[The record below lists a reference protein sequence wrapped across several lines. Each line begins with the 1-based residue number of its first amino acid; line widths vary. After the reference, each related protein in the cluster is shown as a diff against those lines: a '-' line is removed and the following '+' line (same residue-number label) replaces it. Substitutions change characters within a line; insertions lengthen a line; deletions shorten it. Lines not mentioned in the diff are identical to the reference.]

1 MLLTYTEPLLFV
13 FLLIGIAGLFI
24 RRFTSRWPRILLA
37 IGLCGIFL
45 VSWPP
50 VEQLC
55 ALLLEFPYR
64 GMKQRPSG
72 NADAIVVLAGSGD
85 PAHPEL
91 PVQIPGPGSYARC
104 RYAAW
109 LYQNWRAVPVVV
121 SGGTHRKDRLPVA
134 TIMARVVRVE
144 GVPAES
150 IFEEQ
155 TSRNTKENA
164 VYTAEILRKM
174 GIREIALVV
183 DADSMLRAE
192 LCFRKE
198 GITVI
203 PAPIGFRSVGSV
215 SLLPSWGAIRGNEV
229 TLHEVLGL
237 AWYKVRGW
245 I

>member
-1 MLLTYTEPLLFV
+1 
-13 FLLIGIAGLFI
+13 
-24 RRFTSRWPRILLA
+24 
-37 IGLCGIFL
+37 
-45 VSWPP
+45 
-50 VEQLC
+50 
-55 ALLLEFPYR
+55 
-64 GMKQRPSG
+64 
-72 NADAIVVLAGSGD
+72 
-85 PAHPEL
+85 
-91 PVQIPGPGSYARC
+91 
-104 RYAAW
+104 
-109 LYQNWRAVPVVV
+109 
-121 SGGTHRKDRLPVA
+121 
-134 TIMARVVRVE
+134 MARVVRAE

-164 VYTAEILRKM
+164 VFTAEILRKM

-203 PAPIGFRSVGSV
+203 PTPLGFRSEVSV